1 MDKAVEFKVRNFQ
14 RGDEVC
20 LAKLF
25 SECFGPTTPRQL
37 SEWLGKSE
45 VAPEDIFVGVV
56 DGKLVSHV
64 NVEFRRLDHGEGVHL
79 KTAGIA
85 GVCTDS
91 DYRRKGTMTHLMKH
105 ALESARQK
113 GVSNASLFTGLDFP
127 AVRIYRRFGFIDIVT
142 WRTYIKYVDY
152 PAFFARWLRVVNRC
166 LKCSKI
172 MARKLE
178 GWEKSVVIRLKE
190 VGALSFRFRR
200 GRFHRLKEPPKH
212 PDVEF
217 YSDLETYARIVHGA
231 IQWDDAVKEGK
242 LRVSIGETADVK
254 MFRRIVLWRW
264 DE

>member
-1 MDKAVEFKVRNFQ
+1 LDKAVEFEVRSFLK
-14 RGDEVC
+14 GDEVC

-25 SECFGPTTPRQL
+25 SECFGPMTPRQV
-37 SEWLGKSE
+37 SEWLRRSE
-45 VAPEDIFVGVV
+45 VASEDVFVGVV

-64 NVEFRRLDHGEGVHL
+64 DVEFKRLDHGEGVYL

-91 DYRRKGTMTHLMKH
+91 DYRRKGIMTALLKR

-127 AVRIYRRFGFIDIVT
+127 AVRIYRRAGFVDVVT

-152 PAFFARWLRVVNRC
+152 PAVFARWLRAVNRS

-172 MARKLE
+172 MVRRLR
-178 GWEKSVVIRLKE
+178 GWEKSVVVRLE
-190 VGALSFRFRR
+190 GVGALCFRFRR
-200 GRFHRLKEPPKH
+200 GRFQRLREPPKH
-212 PDVEF
+212 PDVDLC
-217 YSDLETYARIVHGA
+217 SDVETYARIMHGA
-231 IQWDDAVKEGK
+231 VQWDEAVKGEK
-242 LRVSIGETADVK
+242 LTVSHGEPADVE
-254 MFRRIVLWRW
+254 MFKRILLWRW